1 MCANVG
7 TYKQIDNSEGTQMKI
22 WKDAEGHAYETRI
35 TVAEIRDVK
44 TELGINLMDIAT
56 GDLLQKISE
65 DVILLCDIL
74 YIINRSQAKEYG
86 IDDMQ
91 FGRNLYGDAL
101 ENATRAFMEEMIN
114 FFPSQRTRALLTKAM
129 TKGQERMDKALDMAE
144 KELDKTLNEPIE

>member
-1 MCANVG
+1 MPLQAHINNK
-7 TYKQIDNSEGTQMKI
+7 KQKDKNIKI
-22 WKDAEGHAYETRI
+22 GKDAEGHAYETKI

-74 YIINRSQAKEYG
+74 YVINRVQAKEYG
-86 IDDMQ
+86 IDDVQ

-101 ENATRAFMEEMIN
+101 EEATRAFMEEMIN
-114 FFPSQRTRALLTKAM
+114 FFPNQRTRQLLTKAM
-129 TKGQERMDKALDMAE
+129 TKGQERMDKALDLAE
-144 KELDKTLNEPIE
+144 KSLEEELNKPIE

>member
-1 MCANVG
+1 
-7 TYKQIDNSEGTQMKI
+7 MKI
-22 WKDAEGHAYETRI
+22 WKDAEGHSYETKI

-74 YIINRSQAKEYG
+74 YVINRSQAKEYG
-86 IDDMQ
+86 IDDAQ

-101 ENATRAFMEEMIN
+101 EEATRAFMEEMIN
-114 FFPSQRTRALLTKAM
+114 FFPNQRTRQLLKKAM
-129 TKGQERMDKALDMAE
+129 TKGQERMDKALDLAE
-144 KELDKTLNEPIE
+144 KTLEEELNKPIE

>member
-1 MCANVG
+1 
-7 TYKQIDNSEGTQMKI
+7 MKI
-22 WKDAEGHAYETRI
+22 WKDAEGHAYETKI

-74 YIINRSQAKEYG
+74 YVINRSQAKEYG
-86 IDDMQ
+86 IDDAQ

-101 ENATRAFMEEMIN
+101 EEATHAFMEEMIN
-114 FFPSQRTRALLTKAM
+114 FFPNQRTRQLLTKAM
-129 TKGQERMDKALDMAE
+129 TKGQERMDKALDLAE
-144 KELDKTLNEPIE
+144 KSLEEELNKPIE

>member
-1 MCANVG
+1 MPLQAHINNK
-7 TYKQIDNSEGTQMKI
+7 KQKDKNMKI
-22 WKDAEGHAYETRI
+22 WKDAEGHAYETKI

-74 YIINRSQAKEYG
+74 YVINRVQAKEYG
-86 IDDMQ
+86 IDDAQ

-114 FFPSQRTRALLTKAM
+114 FFPNQRTRALLTKAM
-129 TKGQERMDKALDMAE
+129 AKGQERMDKALDIAE
-144 KELDKTLNEPIE
+144 KELDKTLNEPIG

>member
-1 MCANVG
+1 
-7 TYKQIDNSEGTQMKI
+7 MKI
-22 WKDAEGHAYETRI
+22 WKDAEGHAYETKI

-74 YIINRSQAKEYG
+74 YVINRSQAKEYG
-86 IDDMQ
+86 IDDVQ

-101 ENATRAFMEEMIN
+101 EEATHAFMEEMIN
-114 FFPSQRTRALLTKAM
+114 FFPNQRTRQLLTKAM
-129 TKGQERMDKALDMAE
+129 TKGQERMDKALDLAE
-144 KELDKTLNEPIE
+144 KSLEEELNKPIE

>member
-1 MCANVG
+1 
-7 TYKQIDNSEGTQMKI
+7 MKI
-22 WKDAEGHAYETRI
+22 WKDAEGHAYETKI

-74 YIINRSQAKEYG
+74 YVINRSQAKEHG
-86 IDDMQ
+86 IDDVQ

-101 ENATRAFMEEMIN
+101 EEATRAFMEEMIN
-114 FFPSQRTRALLTKAM
+114 FFPNQRTRQLLTKAM
-129 TKGQERMDKALDMAE
+129 TKGQERMDKALDLAE
-144 KELDKTLNEPIE
+144 KSLEEELNKPIE

>member
-1 MCANVG
+1 
-7 TYKQIDNSEGTQMKI
+7 MKI
-22 WKDAEGHAYETRI
+22 WKDAEGHAYETKI

-74 YIINRSQAKEYG
+74 YVINRSQAKAFG
-86 IDDMQ
+86 IDDAQ

-101 ENATRAFMEEMIN
+101 EEATHAFMEEMIN
-114 FFPSQRTRALLTKAM
+114 FFPNQRTRQLLTKAM
-129 TKGQERMDKALDMAE
+129 TKGQERMDKALDLAE
-144 KELDKTLNEPIE
+144 KTLEEELNKPIE

>member
-1 MCANVG
+1 
-7 TYKQIDNSEGTQMKI
+7 MKI
-22 WKDAEGHAYETRI
+22 WKDAEGHAYETKI

-74 YIINRSQAKEYG
+74 YVVNRSQAKEYG
-86 IDDMQ
+86 IDDAQ

-101 ENATRAFMEEMIN
+101 EEATRAFVEEMIN
-114 FFPSQRTRALLTKAM
+114 FFPNQRTRQLLTKAM
-129 TKGQERMDKALDMAE
+129 TKGQERMDKALDLAE
-144 KELDKTLNEPIE
+144 KSLEEELNKPIE